1 MGSNIMLQTRQ
12 RLPGS
17 EVLKLFSCSTQLSM
31 KFSLLINM
39 NIFTNIGI
47 FIIYKQRKFHTQL
60 N

>member
-1 MGSNIMLQTRQ
+1 MGCNIMLQNRQ

-17 EVLKLFSCSTQLSM
+17 DVLKPFSCSTQLSM

-39 NIFTNIGI
+39 NILTNIGI